1 MLYTFTKQ
9 YKTTV
14 GNKNINTDMVGS
26 IPYQELIFNSG
37 DTIEGNPVKLNPSII
52 RVQRGNLFLEIPNEY
67 LFINPLGSQNNA
79 KLPLS
84 VTNPELFKK
93 NLEESRAKDKQM
105 MAIGRLTTL
114 AKLSVPPIALY
125 AFSKFKGYDNT
136 KTAKVT
142 IIGSV
147 IIIGAIALNGFSG
160 AWSGT
165 SIMDRTF
172 GQQKF
177 W

>member
-1 MLYTFTKQ
+1 MKYTFIKQ

-14 GNKNINTDMVGS
+14 GDKNANLGMVGS

-37 DTIEGNPVKLNPSII
+37 DEIEGNPKKENLSLIQ
-52 RVQRGNLFLEIPNEY
+52 VQRGNVFLEIPNEY
-67 LFINPLGSQNNA
+67 LFINPLGSQNNMI
-79 KLPLS
+79 LPLS

-93 NLEESRAKDKQM
+93 NLEESRAKDEQM

-136 KTAKVT
+136 KAAKVT

-147 IIIGAIALNGFSG
+147 IIIGAIALNGLSG

-165 SIMDRTF
+165 TFMDKTF

>member
-1 MLYTFTKQ
+1 MTYTFTKE

-14 GNKNINTDMVGS
+14 GNKNIDQNSIGS
-26 IPYQELIFNSG
+26 IPYQELIFKSG
-37 DTIEGNPVKLNPSII
+37 DEIEGNPVKLNPSII
-52 RVQRGNLFLEIPNEY
+52 RVQKGNIFLEIPNEY
-67 LFINPLGSQNNA
+67 LFINPLGSNNNA

-93 NLEESRAKDKQM
+93 NLEESRAKDKKM
-105 MAIGRLTTL
+105 MAIGKLTTL
-114 AKLSVPPIALY
+114 AKLSAPPIALY
-125 AFSKFKGYDNT
+125 GFSKFMGYDNK

-147 IIIGAIALNGFSG
+147 IIVGAVILNGFSG

-165 SIMDRTF
+165 TFMDRTF

>member
-1 MLYTFTKQ
+1 
-9 YKTTV
+9 
-14 GNKNINTDMVGS
+14 
-26 IPYQELIFNSG
+26 
-37 DTIEGNPVKLNPSII
+37 
-52 RVQRGNLFLEIPNEY
+52 
-67 LFINPLGSQNNA
+67 
-79 KLPLS
+79 
-84 VTNPELFKK
+84 
-93 NLEESRAKDKQM
+93 M
-105 MAIGRLTTL
+105 MAIKTLTTL
-114 AKLSVPPIALY
+114 AKLSVPPIVLY

-165 SIMDRTF
+165 TIMDRTF
-172 GQQKF
+172 GKQKF